1 MNRRR
6 NVRRILSEEHLRKR
20 PKPIVVDT
28 RNLSKWYIF
37 NIHCQKRCWFGYFLI
52 VTECLDYAVNKRLR
66 ITYEEGSGTLFRFL
80 VITSQLAVR
89 HFFLRY
95 LMYLRAIRIRTPT
108 ESEDEDPRFFYP

>member
-1 MNRRR
+1 MFRFISI
-6 NVRRILSEEHLRKR
+6 VRLLSIPLVEQKVTRCELLH
-20 PKPIVVDT
+20 PIGHVS
-28 RNLSKWYIF
+28 NFHF
-37 NIHCQKRCWFGYFLI
+37 NISYI
-52 VTECLDYAVNKRLR
+52 S
-66 ITYEEGSGTLFRFL
+66 GSGTLFRFL